1 MILDER
7 KRLLADAEL
16 EKSSNTL
23 PGTRIQRSFQHHQLR
38 RTKSER
44 NPVHP
49 STTILPYVSG
59 NSNNNNGPTEPVSYR
74 DRPKYKS
81 EIPVSVTRA
90 TQMKTRKYRNSKFF

>member
-1 MILDER
+1 MNLDER
-7 KRLLADAEL
+7 MRLLADSEL

-59 NSNNNNGPTEPVSYR
+59 GSNNNNGLAETAPTR
-74 DRPKYKS
+74 DRTKYKS

-90 TQMKTRKYRNSKFF
+90 TQMKTRK